1 MFADLGFISDDFAIV
16 ADEAG
21 VEVEDDVDEEED
33 VHDGVED
40 KHGDIRWVARC
51 PGQLVR
57 TYWRRIYI
65 LLFHVFWLKYV
76 YI

>member
-1 MFADLGFISDDFAIV
+1 MIFQLSFKATQKLFYFQVVFADLGFISDDFAIV

-40 KHGDIRWVARC
+40 KHCDVCRVA
-51 PGQLVR
+51 
-57 TYWRRIYI
+57 
-65 LLFHVFWLKYV
+65 
-76 YI
+76 